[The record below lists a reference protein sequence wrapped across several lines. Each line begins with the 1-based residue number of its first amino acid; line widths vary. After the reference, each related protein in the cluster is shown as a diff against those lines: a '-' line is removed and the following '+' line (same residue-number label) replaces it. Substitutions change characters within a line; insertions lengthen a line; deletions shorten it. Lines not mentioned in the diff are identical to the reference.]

1 MNLRKTVPVA
11 GGFFTIA
18 LLSSVFARIQ
28 GAFGPLANDWLGQ
41 AVIHQ
46 SAIPFVAIKLL
57 GLFLSCSLGGIVSTR
72 LGGRRKASLLVGI
85 ITCLMI
91 GWLWIHTVH
100 PIGFW
105 VLLLLGVIPSVWAG
119 YRLTTQTS

>member
-1 MNLRKTVPVA
+1 MKLRKIIPVV

-28 GAFGPLANDWLGQ
+28 GAFGPSANDWLGQ
-41 AVIHQ
+41 AVIHR
-46 SAIPFVAIKLL
+46 SAIPFVALKLS

-72 LGGRRKASLLVGI
+72 LGGTRKASLLVGV
-85 ITCLMI
+85 ITSLMI
-91 GWLWIHTVH
+91 GWLWFHTVH

-105 VLLLLGVIPSVWAG
+105 ILLLLGVIPSVWAG
-119 YRLTTQTS
+119 YRMSTQTL